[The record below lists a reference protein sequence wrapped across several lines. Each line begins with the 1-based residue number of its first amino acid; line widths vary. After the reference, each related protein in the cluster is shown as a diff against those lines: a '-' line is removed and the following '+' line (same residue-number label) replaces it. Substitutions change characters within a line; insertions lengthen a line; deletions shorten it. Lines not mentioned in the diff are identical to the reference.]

1 MFRSIHCVVNSA
13 RNGSRHYTGSGSL
26 EIKYQRVADYYAGKS
41 VFVTGAT
48 GFVGKVFIERLLS
61 NCKDI
66 ENVFVLIR
74 PKHGADTGKRL
85 QKIFDVPLFDKLK
98 QTRPGDLK
106 KVIPI
111 EGDITTSQLGLT
123 PDDKE
128 TLADKVSVVFHS
140 AATVRFIDKFQ
151 DMMNINVEGTQRVI
165 DLSKEIR
172 NLEKFVYIST
182 AFSNSHIQ
190 VVEEKLYTPKK
201 ELSAVRQMIRDHGTD
216 DTKVNEYVAD
226 VPNTYTLSKG
236 LCEELVRQNKEYL
249 PTIIVRPSIV
259 TPMYH
264 EPLPGWVDSWVAA
277 TAVFSNLSKGL
288 NPYIYST
295 EDVVCDL
302 IPVDYVANLIIIAGA
317 KGAITDD
324 ISVYNI
330 CSSSENPITWKGG
343 SDLYLEQSKRLGY
356 SNKNMREMKV
366 SKSTF
371 VVNTM
376 TFILQTV
383 PCFFADVR
391 LVLRGKKPRHLK
403 EGSRS
408 SVLRDI
414 LRPFTTTSWLMK
426 SKNTQALISTLDDH
440 DKKLFPC
447 DVNNIDWKEY
457 SAIFCRGVREFLLKG
472 K

>member
-1 MFRSIHCVVNSA
+1 MFRSIRSVVNSA
-13 RNGSRHYTGSGSL
+13 RHGSRQYMGSGL
-26 EIKYQRVADYYAGKS
+26 LDTKYQRVSDYYAGKS

-74 PKHGADTGKRL
+74 PKRGADTGKRL

-111 EGDITTSQLGLT
+111 EGDITTSQLGLK

-165 DLSKEIR
+165 DLSRSIKH
-172 NLEKFVYIST
+172 LEKFVYIST
-182 AFSNSHIQ
+182 AYSNSHMKLID
-190 VVEEKLYTPKK
+190 EKLYTPTK

-216 DTKVNEYVAD
+216 DKKVNEYVAD
-226 VPNTYTLSKG
+226 VANTYTLSKG

-249 PTIIVRPSIV
+249 PTIVVRPSIV
-259 TPMYH
+259 TPMYR

-277 TAVFSNLSKGL
+277 TAVFSNVSRGL
-288 NPYIYST
+288 NPYIYSS

-317 KGAITDD
+317 KGEISDD
-324 ISVYNI
+324 VSVYNI
-330 CSSSENPITWKGG
+330 NSSSENPITWK
-343 SDLYLEQSKRLGY
+343 SSSNSYLEQSKRLGY
-356 SNKNMREMKV
+356 CKKNMREMKV
-366 SKSTF
+366 SKSKF

-383 PCFFADVR
+383 PCFFADVG
-391 LVLRGKKPRHLK
+391 LILRGKKPRHLK
-403 EGSRS
+403 ESSRS

-414 LRPFTTTSWLMK
+414 IKPFTSTSWLIK
-426 SKNTQALISTLDDH
+426 SKKTQALISSLDDH

-457 SAIFCRGVREFLLKG
+457 SAIFCRGVQEFLLK
-472 K
+472 